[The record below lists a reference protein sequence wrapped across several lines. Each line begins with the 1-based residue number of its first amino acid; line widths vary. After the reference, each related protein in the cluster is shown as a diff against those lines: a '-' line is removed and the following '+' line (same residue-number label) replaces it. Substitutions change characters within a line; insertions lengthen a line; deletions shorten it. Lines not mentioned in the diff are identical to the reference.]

1 MPAKPDYE
9 ALVLA
14 ALHAASKADDPERRA
29 HHLNMAAVHA
39 YEGEKANIGKVL
51 DDLGGDS

>member
-1 MPAKPDYE
+1 MHAKPDYE

-14 ALHAASKADDPERRA
+14 DLHAASKSDDPERRA

-39 YEGEKANIGKVL
+39 HEGEKVNRGNPL
-51 DDLGGDS
+51 DVPDGDA

>member
-14 ALHAASKADDPERRA
+14 DLHSASIADDPERRA

-39 YEGEKANIGKVL
+39 YEGEKASTGKLL

>member
-1 MPAKPDYE
+1 MHAKPDYE

-14 ALHAASKADDPERRA
+14 DLHAASISDDPERRA

-39 YEGEKANIGKVL
+39 YEGEKADSGNPL
-51 DDLGGDS
+51 DVPEGNA